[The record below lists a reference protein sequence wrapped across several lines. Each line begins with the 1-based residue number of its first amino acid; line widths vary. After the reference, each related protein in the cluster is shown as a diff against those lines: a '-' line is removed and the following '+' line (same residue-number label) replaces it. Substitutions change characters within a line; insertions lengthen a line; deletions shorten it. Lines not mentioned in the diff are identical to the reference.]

1 MTINFKLQDTW
12 LYRGGEQKFERYLG
26 NGLLHFTDQRTLTPL
41 LIEQDDGTLVPP
53 TATWALEAYARGD
66 LVRVPSL
73 KESMARQLAQ
83 RRDYEAEEIRKKD
96 KFAVLRRF
104 VVRALD
110 RLQLPNLGDR
120 RLTIELSKIWADA
133 PQEVIALNLRPR
145 PRTVRRWLSE
155 RGSPGERPFK
165 QMMSQ
170 SGRVRRRQRLPA
182 FVHEGLNE
190 FALLY
195 WSDRSIS
202 LADAFA
208 RFATKIADEN
218 KERATTGLEPF
229 PVPSRETFRKLVR
242 SLECFETYKAR
253 YGKQLAKV
261 RFEGCGTG
269 LTAARFL
276 ELGCLDHKLLDNVV
290 VIDLD
295 QRLPMGRPW
304 LTAVIDVYSRCIVG
318 FVVSSEP
325 PSLYSATECIKRANA
340 PKLHLLEQGSRYAK
354 LAHIYGRFDEL
365 IVDNGW
371 ELVGT
376 SFEDAGADA
385 GISVR
390 WAPVRSPTYKAV
402 IERFFRTIDDRL
414 LHKLPGS
421 TLNPQ
426 ALRDL
431 EIDPDADAVL
441 TLHELEALIWEVI
454 NLYHLDIHTGI
465 NACPA
470 QLWERDAKDH
480 GIDVIADVRQLEKI
494 AGAMEPGRRLARSG
508 VEFLGLKFHDR
519 DITTNLLNDL
529 AGIAPQR
536 GHGLAARTYT
546 VKIKYNPA
554 DLGEIHV
561 WNDRRK
567 RYETLPCTEPEYAR
581 GLSKK
586 QHELL
591 RDFAAK
597 RNEAFS
603 SSEDRL
609 RRRAELSQRIEDLLP
624 GKGVKNR
631 RTIARL
637 AQSPRVQELQPHGV
651 VLALAPP
658 TDQGL
663 PPVIEHDALAPHRT
677 DGGTPSSRPPRQKKQ
692 SSSAPRSKPRAP
704 RISADADFGDF
715 EISPLG
721 AFK

>member
-1 MTINFKLQDTW
+1 MTIQFKPQETW
-12 LYRGGEQKFERYLG
+12 RYQGGELQFERYLG
-26 NGLLHFTDQRTLTPL
+26 DDLLHFVDQRTLTPL
-41 LIEQDDGTLVPP
+41 LIEQEDGVRLPP

-66 LVRVPSL
+66 LVRIPSL

-83 RRDYEAEEIRKKD
+83 KRDYEADEIRKKD

-104 VVRALD
+104 VVQALD
-110 RLQLPNLGDR
+110 KVQLGSISGRGLAKH
-120 RLTIELSKIWADA
+120 LSKIWASA
-133 PQEVIALNLRPR
+133 PQEVLALNVRPHL
-145 PRTVRRWLSE
+145 RTVRRWLSE

-170 SGRVRRRQRLPA
+170 SGRVRRRQRLPPLI
-182 FVHEGLNE
+182 HESMNE

-195 WSDRSIS
+195 WSDRSINLS
-202 LADAFA
+202 DAFA
-208 RFATKIADEN
+208 RFATKLADEN
-218 KERATTGLEPF
+218 SEREATGLEPLST
-229 PVPSRETFRKLVR
+229 PSRETFRKLVR
-242 SLECFETYKAR
+242 SLECFETYRAR

-269 LTAARFL
+269 LKANRFL
-276 ELGCLDHKLLDNVV
+276 ELGCMDHKYLDNVV
-290 VIDLD
+290 VVDLD
-295 QRLPMGRPW
+295 QLMPMGRPY
-304 LTAVIDVYSRCIVG
+304 LTAIIDVYSRCIVG
-318 FVVSSEP
+318 FVVSFEP
-325 PSLYSATECIKRANA
+325 PSLYSATECIKRANS
-340 PKLHLLEQGSRYAK
+340 PKLHLVEQGARYAK
-354 LAHIYGRFDEL
+354 LAHIYGRFDE
-365 IVDNGW
+365 IVVDNGW

-376 SFEDAGADA
+376 SFEDASADA

-431 EIDPDADAVL
+431 EIDPDTDAVL
-441 TLHELEALIWEVI
+441 TLQELEELIWEVI
-454 NLYHLDIHTGI
+454 NLYHLDIHSEI

-470 QLWERDAKDH
+470 QLWGRDAQAH
-480 GIDVIADVRQLEKI
+480 GIPVIADVRQFEKM
-494 AGAMEPGRRLARSG
+494 AGAMEPGRRLSRSG
-508 VEFLGLKFHDR
+508 IEFLGLKFHDR
-519 DITTNLLNDL
+519 DVTTNLLNDL
-529 AGIAPQR
+529 AGSAPQR
-536 GHGLAARTYT
+536 GQGLGARTYT
-546 VKIKYNPA
+546 VKVKYNPA
-554 DLGEIHV
+554 NLGEIHV

-567 RYETLPCTEPEYAR
+567 RYETLPCTEPEYAQ

-591 RDFAAK
+591 REFAAK

-609 RRRAELSQRIEDLLP
+609 RRRAELSQRIEGLVP

-637 AQSPRVQELQPHGV
+637 AQSPMVQELHPHGV
-651 VLALAPP
+651 VLALASPG
-658 TDQGL
+658 DQGFA
-663 PPVIEHDALAPHRT
+663 PVIEHDTLAPYRT
-677 DGGTPSSRPPRQKKQ
+677 DGGTPSSRPARRKKQ
-692 SSSAPRSKPRAP
+692 TRCTPRNNQPTPKIA
-704 RISADADFGDF
+704 ADADFGDF